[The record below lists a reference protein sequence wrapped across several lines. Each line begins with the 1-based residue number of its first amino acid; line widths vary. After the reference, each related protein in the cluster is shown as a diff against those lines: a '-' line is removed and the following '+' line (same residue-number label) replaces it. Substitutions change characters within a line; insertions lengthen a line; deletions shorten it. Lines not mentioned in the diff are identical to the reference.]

1 MTGETFGETPAYN
14 PAILSRTFSHVF
26 PLPVSVNSL
35 KTKEIPVSTAIS
47 LCFQSDSH
55 GVTLQIAALV
65 VYQRIALVGK
75 RGWGNIWMSFAFI
88 ANFCLLTIASRWRL
102 FGAICWAG
110 CVADRCQRPIVGD
123 GGGWMSSSG
132 RADGRKVSDELA
144 NSGQGREQVVGG

>member
-1 MTGETFGETPAYN
+1 MTGETFGKTPAYN
-14 PAILSRTFSHVF
+14 PAILSRTFSLVS
-26 PLPVSVNSL
+26 PLPFSVNSL

-65 VYQRIALVGK
+65 VYQRIAKVGK

-88 ANFCLLTIASRWRL
+88 ANFFLLTIASGWRL
-102 FGAICWAG
+102 FGTICRTG
-110 CVADRCQRPIVGD
+110 CVTGICQLAIIGD

-132 RADGRKVSDELA
+132 RTDGRKVSDELA